1 MSEDRFQREDPLR
14 TDPIRNFSTTLR
26 SDGWSGATGP
36 TDPPG
41 WMGSEGPAAAGR
53 STAWAYGG
61 STTVPS
67 GSDFV
72 LHGIRL
78 GNAVIRDQMQRGQ
91 EFAEQLAAGL
101 GAPAADLRQVLERM
115 LRSYSGMYID
125 TTLLWMDLLFQVRI
139 PTATSADA
147 APGIEPIPFPMLPGG
162 DLRKV
167 VERMLQAYS
176 GMYIDSMLLWMDLLF
191 PKKQPDNSSLKNKG
205 TASVAV
211 FSSRPTLCTLSLK
224 PGAENQPLEACQL
237 WSRDTTKPP
246 LMDVSFQTG
255 SDGKTFLLVRVPD
268 NQPADLYLG
277 VVCNRKTG
285 EPLGDLAIE
294 IRQP

>member
-36 TDPPG
+36 TDPSD
-41 WMGSEGPAAAGR
+41 WMNQEGSAAAGG
-53 STAWAYGG
+53 STAGASGG
-61 STTVPS
+61 STGGPS
-67 GSDFV
+67 FSQFG

-78 GNAVIRDQMQRGQ
+78 GNAVLRDQMQRGQ

-101 GAPAADLRQVLERM
+101 GAPSADLRQLLERM

-125 TTLLWMDLLFQVRI
+125 TTLLWMDLLFQLRI
-139 PTATSADA
+139 PTVTPPDPA
-147 APGIEPIPFPMLPGG
+147 AGVGPLPFPLSPGA
-162 DLRKV
+162 DLRRV
-167 VERMLQAYS
+167 VERMLRAYS
-176 GMYIDSMLLWMDLLF
+176 GMYIDSLLLWMDLLF
-191 PKKQPDNSSLKNKG
+191 PKQQPDNSSLKKEA

-211 FSSRPTLCTLSLK
+211 FSSRPTLCTLSLN
-224 PGAENQPLEACQL
+224 PGAETQPLEACQL

-255 SDGKTFLLVRVPD
+255 SDGKRFLRVRVPD
-268 NQPADLYLG
+268 DQPADLYLG
-277 VVCNRKTG
+277 VVCNRTTG
-285 EPLGDLAIE
+285 EPLGNLAIE